1 MRSVLVTLLL
11 LGAVAARPAPVRAH
25 CAAAEAGL
33 ALGAAAG
40 NVVYLPAKVIVAI
53 GGLALG
59 TVTGLLTG
67 GDVGSAYAVWVPA
80 ASGTYFLRPA
90 MLDGTEPLE
99 FFGSDYA
106 DQASASSTSVES
118 SGIYDAQYSR

>member
-1 MRSVLVTLLL
+1 MRRALVTLLL
-11 LGAVAARPAPVRAH
+11 LGAVAGRPTPVRAH
-25 CAAAEAGL
+25 CAASEVGL
-33 ALGAAAG
+33 AFGAAAG

-59 TVTGLLTG
+59 TATGLLTG
-67 GDVGSAYAVWVPA
+67 GNVRSAYAVWVPA
-80 ASGTYFLRPA
+80 ASGTYFLTPA
-90 MLDGTEPLE
+90 MLDGSEPLE

-106 DQASASSTSVES
+106 DQVSASSTTGEG